1 MYSKNPNEESDFIS
15 GFRENANQGEWEQRL
30 TDSYGLILSLDGEGV
45 ISIDSGTLTL
55 GPGSLVLL
63 KPVLKHTFRIRNS
76 WSYLWFHFLPRPHIS
91 RELEW
96 PELIPGVGM
105 TVLSP
110 AELETV
116 RKELEEAHK
125 LEYQRPNG
133 WNALAYLLAESAIV
147 RGYCRIASEL
157 LDTDSRIRLAQGLLM
172 ETAESMDRIAARC
185 GLSRATLYAKF
196 RRETGISPRQ
206 YREYALLRRAARLLE
221 CSGLPVAEI
230 AEQIG
235 MPDPYY
241 FSTRFRKFF
250 GLSPRGYRRR
260 KSSVSGG

>member
-45 ISIDSGTLTL
+45 ISIGSGTLTL

-133 WNALAYLLAESAIV
+133 WRL
-147 RGYCRIASEL
+147 RICWRRVPSCAVIAGSQASCW
-157 LDTDSRIRLAQGLLM
+157 TPIPVSG
-172 ETAESMDRIAARC
+172 
-185 GLSRATLYAKF
+185 
-196 RRETGISPRQ
+196 
-206 YREYALLRRAARLLE
+206 LRRG
-221 CSGLPVAEI
+221 C
-230 AEQIG
+230 
-235 MPDPYY
+235 
-241 FSTRFRKFF
+241 
-250 GLSPRGYRRR
+250 
-260 KSSVSGG
+260 